1 MCGLKASTLCVMERR
16 PLPVHAPPLDR
27 PWRRP
32 GALRYALARVR
43 GIVRPAV
50 IVTEAPSDIVI
61 DRDAEI
67 STRDGTVLRVNVFRG
82 QGDGPLPAIV
92 SIHPYGKDKL
102 PTRRGKRWTY
112 PFQYRIMRQPDAVRF
127 SELTGWE
134 APDPAWWVNQG
145 FAVVNADLRGCG
157 HSEGTGRM
165 FSPQESEDAYDVVQW
180 VADQPWCDGRVVMLG
195 VSYLAISQYGT
206 AALHPPA
213 LRAICPWEGFTDPY
227 RDVAFPGGIRERGFI
242 RNWGL
247 LVRHTT
253 RQAYDMLRVQRAHP
267 LRDQFWRSL
276 VPDLSAITVPM
287 LVCGS
292 FANHNLHSSGSIR
305 AFTQAASTHSRLYTH
320 RGGEWSTFYSEPA
333 RAEQLAFLRGV
344 LDGTAAGGR
353 SVRLEVRE
361 DRDTIADVREE
372 TEWPLARTRW
382 RPLYLAGPG
391 LLATEPPLIAGTIA
405 FETHRRAAA
414 FSWTFPKDIELTGPM
429 AARLWLEVS
438 GCDDVNL
445 FIGVEKWRDGRFVGF
460 EGSYGYGRDRVTTG
474 WQKASLRALDK
485 ELSQPWEPVPACT
498 DPHLLRPGEVVAVDV
513 ALGASATLFR
523 AGEQLRLLVAGR
535 WLASRNPLSGQFPA
549 NYPHPPRGHVTL
561 HWGPHHDAHLL
572 VPEIPT
578 LAQTGPAV

>member
-353 SVRLEVRE
+353 SVRLEVRQ
-361 DRDTIADVREE
+361 
-372 TEWPLARTRW
+372 RT
-382 RPLYLAGPG
+382 
-391 LLATEPPLIAGTIA
+391 AT
-405 FETHRRAAA
+405 R
-414 FSWTFPKDIELTGPM
+414 SPM
-429 AARLWLEVS
+429 
-438 GCDDVNL
+438 C
-445 FIGVEKWRDGRFVGF
+445 
-460 EGSYGYGRDRVTTG
+460 
-474 WQKASLRALDK
+474 
-485 ELSQPWEPVPACT
+485 
-498 DPHLLRPGEVVAVDV
+498 
-513 ALGASATLFR
+513 ATSPS
-523 AGEQLRLLVAGR
+523 GR
-535 WLASRNPLSGQFPA
+535 WPA
-549 NYPHPPRGHVTL
+549 PDGVRCIWPGRACWPPS
-561 HWGPHHDAHLL
+561 P
-572 VPEIPT
+572 
-578 LAQTGPAV
+578 Q